1 MGAGQSRKFSHGS
14 RHSKRRQQVAAVCYR
29 IRKCGIEFLLVQT
42 HGGRWIFPKGGA
54 ELGLTLAQS
63 AALEAFE
70 EAGVHG
76 RMEEVPFA
84 RYFRRRPDA
93 TAIALGSETELAVAA
108 YLCEVSRLEPP
119 QEENRNPR
127 WFSAE
132 KAKRRL
138 LANRAQEFGA
148 ELARVVD
155 RALSRIQRLHS
166 GRQTSFHAP
175 TDGLRRVRLE
185 AARRPGLS
193 DPSEAVLACDHGQR
207 NRDATAIAV
216 PAHWRELRQIDASA
230 QIPRSLPRLGA
241 GADFIG
247 ETAEKVTALGGDRS
261 AKRFEHVKV
270 RRTRGKGRVSS

>member
-1 MGAGQSRKFSHGS
+1 MGASQSRKFSHGS
-14 RHSKRRQQVAAVCYR
+14 RHSKKRQQVAAVCYR
-29 IRKCGIEFLLVQT
+29 IRRCGIEFLLVQT

-108 YLCEVSRLEPP
+108 YLCQVSRLEPP
-119 QEENRNPR
+119 QEANRNPR
-127 WFSAE
+127 WFSAQ

-138 LANRAQEFGA
+138 LADRAQEFGA

-166 GRQTSFHAP
+166 GQQTSDRAP

-185 AARRPGLS
+185 AAKKPGLS

-207 NRDATAIAV
+207 DRDGAIAV
-216 PAHWRELRQIDASA
+216 SAHWRELRQIDASA

-247 ETAEKVTALGGDRS
+247 ETAEKVTAIGGGRS